1 MLDPSR
7 YHFCTGFLM
16 QHYVYPLVTL
26 VLSLAPLQ
34 DTLGGRFDASQAL
47 VGELSL
53 FNLWDRLLSPTEV
66 AALAVCAESPH
77 LGNIV
82 PWTDRDCGCV
92 WRGRQG
98 PRGPLPSEL
107 PSPAVNRAMG

>member
-16 QHYVYPLVTL
+16 QRYVYPLVTL
-26 VLSLAPLQ
+26 VLSLASLQ

-82 PWTDRDCGCV
+82 PWTDRDVDVFGGAVKDPVDPCLQSSHP
-92 WRGRQG
+92 RQ
-98 PRGPLPSEL
+98 
-107 PSPAVNRAMG
+107 